1 MKTKNDGCLTSFL
14 VFIIVISGI
23 ALLINII
30 FINNPS
36 SNLSVSHT
44 LVMNNLILTSL
55 QIVAALL
62 MLMREKIGVYMYI
75 FIGIT
80 NAIITFIFGKNLK
93 MTLISIA
100 FLMIPYIILYFL
112 LRRNKKMNSAKNID

>member
-36 SNLSVSHT
+36 LNLSVSHT

-62 MLMREKIGVYMYI
+62 MLMSEKIGVYMYI